1 MVCGK
6 LNVFTQWTYRNIL
19 MRNTGESKMFKY
31 VIGKTTKGEMAK
43 SIATISSELVGLYRE
58 KI

>member
-1 MVCGK
+1 
-6 LNVFTQWTYRNIL
+6 
-19 MRNTGESKMFKY
+19 MFKY